1 MPARE
6 SPHGYW
12 SSSRSFV
19 FAAGA
24 ATIGLGS
31 LWRMP
36 YLIGE
41 YGGGAFLLA
50 YLLALTLVVLPLLVA
65 ELMIGRFARRD
76 LVGTIRLLAFE
87 GGVHRSWVIIGRL
100 ALLGAVLVLSYY
112 SAIAGWSLGY
122 LMRAAGGMFSSATP
136 DAVTQVLRELVGDPE
151 RSLAWHTVFM
161 VAVTI
166 CASHGLRKGLE
177 PVVRYLLPGA
187 FLALLGVFAGA
198 LTWGKPEAAFQYLFA
213 FDFSRLGWR
222 GLIEALHQAF
232 FSLSLG
238 VGIMTAFGVFLP
250 NRTWLIAAGIGVIS
264 IDLFFALLAGM
275 GVFAF
280 IFAAGL
286 QPASGVRLVFESLPL
301 ALGPIEPAS
310 SLLALFYLA
319 VVAITMIAAV
329 GLMEPVVQWLMESF
343 RISRVFAATSAGLL
357 IWFLGL
363 GTVLSFSVTAELTV
377 FGRNYFEWLDL
388 ITARILLPLVGLLIC
403 LFVGRFLPQKLLAEA
418 WADEPAW
425 AFAIWRWCMTYP
437 ARIGLILVLLYAL
450 GLLDAMWRFWADAPA

>member
-1 MPARE
+1 MANRE

-19 FAAGA
+19 LAAGA
-24 ATIGLGS
+24 TTIGLGS
-31 LWRMP
+31 VWRMP

-41 YGGGAFLLA
+41 YGGGAFLVA
-50 YLLALTLVVLPLLVA
+50 YVLALAVVVLPLLVA

-76 LVGTIRLLAFE
+76 LVGTMRFLAFE
-87 GGVHRSWVIIGRL
+87 GGVHRSWTAVGRL

-112 SAIAGWSLGY
+112 SVIAGWSMGY
-122 LMRAAGGMFSSATP
+122 LMRASGGVFSAATP
-136 DAVTQVLRELVGDPE
+136 ETMTQVLRELVGDPE

-166 CASHGLRKGLE
+166 SVSHGLRRGLE

-187 FLALLGVFAGA
+187 LLSLLVVFFAGLALGD
-198 LTWGKPEAAFQYLFA
+198 PAAAYLHLFT
-213 FDFSRLGWR
+213 FDFGRLGWR

-238 VGIMTAFGVFLP
+238 VGVMSAFGVFLP
-250 NRTWLIAAGIGVIS
+250 NRTWLISAGVGVIS
-264 IDLFFALLAGM
+264 IDLFFSLLAGM

-280 IFAAGL
+280 IFAAGM

-301 ALGPIEPAS
+301 ALGPTQFGD
-310 SLLALFYLA
+310 SLLAAFYLA
-319 VVAITMIAAV
+319 LVALTMIAAV
-329 GLMEPVVQWLMESF
+329 GLTEPVVQWLMERF

-363 GTVLSFSVTAELTV
+363 GTVLSFSSAGDVTL

-388 ITARILLPLVGLLIC
+388 ITAQILLPLVGLLIC
-403 LFVGRFLPQKLLAEA
+403 IFVGRVLPQKLLLEA
-418 WADEPAW
+418 WGEEPSW
-425 AFAIWRWCMTYP
+425 AYAAWRWCMIYP

-450 GLLDAMWRFWADAPA
+450 GLIDWMLRFWADAPA